1 MTSPLPWV
9 PVIDS
14 YCSKPYYPKQFKDA
28 IKENNNRK
36 VALFANSFSQYIHF
50 QIPVLMGLTK
60 DEGMIL
66 SAPFFHGPKR
76 WDILKN
82 DWKTWAPA
90 IFFGRERDNIS
101 TKDEE
106 CAKKI
111 AKFYFGQEDLHN
123 LEQSTE
129 TISTITKV
137 KDIF

>member
-1 MTSPLPWV
+1 M
-9 PVIDS
+9 
-14 YCSKPYYPKQFKDA
+14 
-28 IKENNNRK
+28 
-36 VALFANSFSQYIHF
+36 HF

-76 WDILKN
+76 WDTLKN